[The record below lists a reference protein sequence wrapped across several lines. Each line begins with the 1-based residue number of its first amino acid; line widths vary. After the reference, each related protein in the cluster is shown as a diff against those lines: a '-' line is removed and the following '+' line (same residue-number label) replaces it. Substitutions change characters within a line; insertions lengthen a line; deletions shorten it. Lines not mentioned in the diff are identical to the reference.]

1 MEEGCVNRAWILR
14 FPKSSGNEDR
24 LSGFLAALHVGGAGT
39 ISQNAEDFSMGKDPA
54 ATPIA
59 VVVDEQEWTAR
70 TLESI
75 LGPSGYGVLKVF
87 TGNQALNLLERVSPD
102 VFLVDHRLPDMEGAG
117 LCERLRAHRNV
128 RPSVPIL
135 VTSSGFLPRAER
147 VRALQSGAWDVVSAP
162 FDADEL
168 RFKLGSFL
176 SAKVEADRARQQG
189 LLDSS
194 TGFYNVQGVMRRVQ
208 ELVADASRNGRPLAC
223 VAVGPSQ
230 LGDESVGHGAE
241 QGTPEVP
248 QVLIDALRKTLRTS
262 DAIGRF
268 EGSEFIILAPSTD
281 EAGGIRLA
289 ERVLELEQELREALG
304 ESASTILPTRAGIF
318 AVNDPKFD
326 AVAASDLLGRAT
338 RALRRAQFDPE
349 GERIRQFEMN

>member
-1 MEEGCVNRAWILR
+1 
-14 FPKSSGNEDR
+14 
-24 LSGFLAALHVGGAGT
+24 
-39 ISQNAEDFSMGKDPA
+39 MGKEPA

-87 TGNQALNLLERVSPD
+87 TGGQALNLLERVSPD
-102 VFLVDHRLPDMEGAG
+102 VFLVDHRLPDMEGAH
-117 LCERLRAHRNV
+117 LCERLRVHRNV

-135 VTSSGFLPRAER
+135 ITSSGFLPRAER

-176 SAKVEADRARQQG
+176 AAKMEADRARQQG
-189 LLDSS
+189 LLDAS

-223 VAVGPSQ
+223 VAIGPSQ
-230 LGDESVGHGAE
+230 LDEGAAAGGE
-241 QGTPEVP
+241 GAASEVP
-248 QVLIDALRKTLRTS
+248 QELIDALRNTLRTS

-289 ERVLELEQELREALG
+289 ERILALESELRAALG
-304 ESASTILPTRAGIF
+304 ESASTVVPTRAGIF

-349 GERIRQFEMN
+349 GDRIRQFEMN